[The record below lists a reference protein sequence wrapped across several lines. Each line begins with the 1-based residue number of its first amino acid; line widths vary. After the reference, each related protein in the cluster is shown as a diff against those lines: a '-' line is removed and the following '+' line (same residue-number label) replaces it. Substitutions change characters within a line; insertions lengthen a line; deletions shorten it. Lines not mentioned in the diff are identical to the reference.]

1 MGCKSSSDFLSLGRK
16 NNKLIIIILIFV
28 LFCGCGF
35 NQGGGGCCPDPCCRR
50 RRRRSGIGGSS
61 LIPIAIVLAI
71 VFGLGNN
78 RGGNT
83 NIIKVNT
90 DPSSVRGERESTEF
104 SSCDY

>member
-1 MGCKSSSDFLSLGRK
+1 MGCKSSSDFLGLGRK
-16 NNKLIIIILIFV
+16 NNKIIIIILIFV
-28 LFCGCGF
+28 LFIGCGGS
-35 NQGGGGCCPDPCCRR
+35 QGGGCCPDPCCRG
-50 RRRRSGIGGSS
+50 RRRRSGFGGSS

-90 DPSSVRGERESTEF
+90 DPSDVRGESTEF